1 MSHHL
6 VGKSW
11 SFVNSIFFQ
20 NARLLI
26 VTQEKAKLDAKM
38 KQTDSRMVDGMS
50 EEMTEYEFK
59 KMEKEKQVTELR
71 ERLAKIKE
79 KVCLKSLCCCSSI
92 YLFLSSNL
100 LLWLLCKNEG
110 QACCCSSLPPNILD
124 NWSELDLL
132 HQPFLVSQAH
142 FQCYQGRQHQI

>member
-1 MSHHL
+1 MDSATPSYLSENITHDFKTSSLGYFSWHLNPLAVLVIELHDLSRNL

-79 KVCLKSLCCCSSI
+79 KVCLKML
-92 YLFLSSNL
+92 
-100 LLWLLCKNEG
+100 
-110 QACCCSSLPPNILD
+110 
-124 NWSELDLL
+124 
-132 HQPFLVSQAH
+132 
-142 FQCYQGRQHQI
+142 R